1 MFASPSKQEGCTP
14 SPRDPSDLFRR
25 HSALALILVS
35 AMRLAALVLCAV
47 PALAALPA
55 PEAHFGHPMGAD
67 RKLVGWDGV
76 VSYFR
81 ALDEA
86 SEAVSVRDLGP
97 TTEGRP
103 LIVAVIADPA
113 TVADLDRYRD
123 IVQRLADPRTT
134 DPDAAA
140 ALALQ
145 GKPVVMIT
153 CSIHS
158 TEAAS
163 TMTAVQFVYDLLSND
178 TPRHRAILENTILLL
193 VPSLNPD
200 GIDKVKDWYER
211 WLGSPHEG
219 APMVELYHKYAGH
232 DNNRDWYIFS
242 QRETRLVVEK
252 LHNAWRPQIVYDV
265 HEMRAN
271 GARIFVPPWVDPI
284 DPNIDPLIVQQ
295 VNAFGTAIAVDL
307 TAKGRKGVLINGIYD
322 YFSPARHYQSYHGA
336 LRLLS
341 ESATVRIAT
350 PVTVMPGKLLQQ
362 GRNYSARDRSWNFL
376 DPWPGGEWRLSDIVR
391 DQLIAFESVL
401 YSAALR
407 RSDLLGNFYTINQ
420 RVIERGLGRSFVVP
434 REQHDPSAAAR
445 LLQTL
450 QFGDVEIERALSG
463 DSASSGPVKEGDY
476 IIPLAQPYG
485 AFANTLLET
494 QDYPDL
500 RVYPGGP
507 PQRPYDATAHTLPL
521 LMGVS
526 AYELRGEIGVETEPV
541 SEVPVPPGS
550 AADSAELMLSPN
562 LGSTWIA
569 FNRLLAQGVQVHRR
583 ESDGAFL
590 MHATEGSGAV
600 FWPISFD
607 LGVQFEASQTIATD
621 HPPVQVPRIG
631 LYRGHVPS
639 MDEGWTRWLLDRYE
653 FPYSSVGN
661 EAILN
666 DLGENLDVL
675 ILPDIRPE
683 VLEQGYQ
690 HEYGGG
696 DSVVPAA
703 YRNGLGDD
711 GAAAIRAFVESGG
724 TLLAFNRAASYAISR
739 LDLPVEDAVEGL
751 GRERFYGPGTLVN
764 VEADLSHPLCYG
776 MQAWSSAWYESGP
789 VFRVQR
795 RDLARV
801 RQPLRY
807 PESDVLASGWLL
819 GQGHMANRAAVVD
832 VSVGSGRVL
841 LFGIRPQYRAQS
853 NATFKMV
860 FNGLFL

>member
-1 MFASPSKQEGCTP
+1 
-14 SPRDPSDLFRR
+14 
-25 HSALALILVS
+25 
-35 AMRLAALVLCAV
+35 MRLAALLLCAV
-47 PALAALPA
+47 PALAALPS

-67 RKLVGWDGV
+67 RKLVDWDGV
-76 VSYFR
+76 VGYFR

-103 LIVAVIADPA
+103 MIVAVIADPA
-113 TVADLDRYRD
+113 TVADVDRYRD
-123 IVQRLADPRTT
+123 IVRNLADPRTT
-134 DPDAAA
+134 DPESAAD
-140 ALALQ
+140 LALR

-163 TMTAVQFVYDLLSND
+163 TMTAVQFAYNLLAND

-211 WLGSPHEG
+211 WLGGPHEG

-284 DPNIDPLIVQQ
+284 DSNIDPLIVQQ

-307 TAKGRKGVLINGIYD
+307 TAHGRKGVLINGIYD

-350 PVTVMPGKLLQQ
+350 PVTVMPGKLQQQ

-407 RSDLLGNFYTINQ
+407 RSDLLRNFYTIGQ
-420 RVIERGLGRSFVVP
+420 RVIERGLGRSYVVP
-434 REQHDPSAAAR
+434 REQHDPSAAIR
-445 LLQTL
+445 LLRTL
-450 QFGDVEIERALSG
+450 QFGDVEIERALPG

-476 IIPLAQPYG
+476 VIPLGQPYG
-485 AFANTLLET
+485 AFAKTLLET

-526 AYELRGEIGVETEPV
+526 AYELRGAIGAQTEPV
-541 SEVPVPPGS
+541 SQVTMPPGS
-550 AADSAELMLSPN
+550 VADSAELMLSPSS
-562 LGSTWIA
+562 GATWIA
-569 FNRLLAQGVQVHRR
+569 VNRLLAQGFPVHRR

-590 MHATEGSGAV
+590 MRATEDSDAV

-607 LGVQFEASQTIATD
+607 LGVRFEASQAVATD
-621 HPPVQVPRIG
+621 HPPVQIPRIG
-631 LYRGHVPS
+631 VYRGYVPS

-653 FPYSSVGN
+653 FPYASVGN
-661 EAILN
+661 ETILT
-666 DLGENLDVL
+666 DLSEDFDVL
-675 ILPDIRPE
+675 IVPDIREE

-696 DSVVPAA
+696 ESVVPAA
-703 YRNGLGDD
+703 YRSGLGED
-711 GAAAIRAFVESGG
+711 GAAALREFVESGG

-739 LDLPVEDAVEGL
+739 LALPVEDAVEGL
-751 GRERFYGPGTLVN
+751 DHQRFYGPGTLVN
-764 VEADLSHPLCYG
+764 VEADLSHPLCHG
-776 MQAWSSAWYESGP
+776 MQAWSAAWFESGP

-795 RDLARV
+795 RDRARV

-832 VSVGSGRVL
+832 VAVGSGRVL